1 MPLPSSLKLF
11 PNLSRSII
19 YNKYSNFPLH
29 LKKVT
34 EMALFTSNSNYCNC
48 SSSNIQNI
56 DSWSSA
62 LLITNEKITLSF
74 NTYLFSLLSYSTE
87 SMMKFPHV
95 CIYSKLGLEEAKVAL
110 SKHISSNEYLNN
122 TIRRTYVL
130 S

>member
-1 MPLPSSLKLF
+1 
-11 PNLSRSII
+11 
-19 YNKYSNFPLH
+19 
-29 LKKVT
+29 
-34 EMALFTSNSNYCNC
+34 MALFTSNSNYCNC

-62 LLITNEKITLSF
+62 LLITNEKITFSF

-95 CIYSKLGLEEAKVAL
+95 YSKLGLEEAKVAL